1 MSYPSFFSEKTMM
14 SYPLLMKIEL
24 RLQFLLLPQCFELP
38 IYNDPFD
45 ELGRFTDEDLT
56 NVMANMD
63 MA

>member
-1 MSYPSFFSEKTMM
+1 MM